1 MKLIN
6 YIAGYVRILIEGS
19 GIERF
24 INQSLQNG
32 ISIWGVRRKSRTV
45 ITAYIELADF
55 YKLRPIVRR
64 TGCRVHVERRYGAP
78 FI

>member
-32 ISIWGVRRKSRTV
+32 ISI
-45 ITAYIELADF
+45 
-55 YKLRPIVRR
+55 
-64 TGCRVHVERRYGAP
+64 
-78 FI
+78 